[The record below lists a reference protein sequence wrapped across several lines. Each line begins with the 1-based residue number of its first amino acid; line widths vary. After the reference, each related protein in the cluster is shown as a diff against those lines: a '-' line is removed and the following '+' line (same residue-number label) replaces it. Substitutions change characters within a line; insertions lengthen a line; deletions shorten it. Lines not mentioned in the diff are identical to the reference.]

1 MELVN
6 AFLSSLARSIL
17 LAVIPVISASIS
29 ALLITKVRAL
39 TEGLKREMGNYG
51 WVLEEFATIAVRAAE
66 QANIAGLI
74 KDKKQYAVE
83 ILDKSLKDHGFNV
96 NLDVISAAIEAAVLQ
111 EFNRDK

>member
-1 MELVN
+1 
-6 AFLSSLARSIL
+6 
-17 LAVIPVISASIS
+17 
-29 ALLITKVRAL
+29 
-39 TEGLKREMGNYG
+39 LKNYG